1 MCRLLPAAP
10 EDRDP
15 DVYGAVAS
23 IDEAGVWEVGNLLD
37 PTFGDDLAQ
46 FQAHTLSIDVQDVP
60 GVLNQVSCAA
70 REWGMGAGAGWNV
83 AWLCAA
89 LRQ

>member
-1 MCRLLPAAP
+1 MHCMCRPLPAAP

-15 DVYGAVAS
+15 DVYGAVAT

-60 GVLNQVSCAA
+60 GVLNQV
-70 REWGMGAGAGWNV
+70 RHAGWGCGEGGMAV
-83 AWLCAA
+83 CTTGG
-89 LRQ
+89 RR